1 LDVRST
7 DNEQPGFYAGRED
20 WRCRSQAKSD
30 RPQHHRIL
38 VVDDHEDVR
47 EYLVLMLSLGGH
59 EVESAGDGL
68 EALEVAER
76 FRPGMI
82 FLDIQMPKLSGIEVC
97 RRLREKQWAQH
108 ICIYAVTGLDRSED
122 HLRSRLCGFDGHLV
136 KPVDPELIDRLV
148 SRAPMRLW
156 ATGPRPD

>member
-1 LDVRST
+1 VQST
-7 DNEQPGFYAGRED
+7 DDELAGRFPYRED
-20 WRCRSQAKSD
+20 WRCRSQAKSE

-47 EYLVLMLSLGGH
+47 ECLVLMLGLGGH
-59 EVESAGDGL
+59 EVESARDGM

-76 FRPGMI
+76 FRPNLI

-97 RRLREKQWAQH
+97 RRLRERQWAQH

-122 HLRSRLCGFDGHLV
+122 HVRSRLNGFDGHLV
-136 KPVDPELIDRLV
+136 KPVDPELIDHLV
-148 SRAPMRLW
+148 SHAPPMRLSSK
-156 ATGPRPD
+156 GQRLD